1 MMRLDK
7 RGRRYGLRER
17 LLLAN
22 LLTACVVVA
31 IALLF
36 DVAPSGRIWWTFV
49 ILLVAI
55 SAVTYMEGTQWLD
68 RLQRLRWTVQ
78 RLQRKTGADEEGDEL
93 DDLGERLT
101 EVAERYQTAVT
112 ELRTEQDL
120 SKRILE
126 GMQEGVLL
134 LDRQQRIL
142 MANAALKEMLILG
155 PDVHGKPLVDVV
167 SQAELSDLVTT
178 AAQEGAGSTEL
189 ELEGLRPRRVI
200 VRALPLSGGGG
211 GILAVFVDVT
221 DIRRLENLRREFVA
235 NVSHELRT
243 PVTSVLSAAE
253 TLREAIV
260 DNPTAAAKF
269 VGIIERNTER
279 LRRLI
284 EDILDL
290 SRIEARELKLARE
303 PIALRAFFEHICA
316 LFRDRAD
323 KRGMVLRSEG
333 DASLTL
339 LADRRALEQ
348 ILANLV
354 DNAVKYAREKGTI
367 SLSAEVLA
375 DTTIIIVADDGPG
388 IDRVH
393 LTRLF
398 ERFYRVDPG
407 RSREQGGTGL
417 GLSIVKH
424 LAEAMGG
431 SVTVQSDVG
440 KGTSFR
446 VELPNREQPNSVRPP
461 ISFDSTPPPPV
472 RVGS

>member
-1 MMRLDK
+1 MRLDK

-22 LLTACVVVA
+22 LLTAGVVVA
-31 IALLF
+31 ISFLF
-36 DVAPSGRIWWTFV
+36 DFAPSGRIWWTFV
-49 ILLVAI
+49 VLLVAI
-55 SAVTYMEGTQWLD
+55 SAVTYLEGTQWLE

-78 RLQRKTGADEEGDEL
+78 RLQRKSGADEEGDEL
-93 DDLGERLT
+93 DDLGERIT
-101 EVAERYQTAVT
+101 EVAERYETAVT

-134 LDRQQRIL
+134 LDRQHRIL

-200 VRALPLSGGGG
+200 VRALPLSGSGG

-260 DNPTAAAKF
+260 VNPAAAEKF

-290 SRIEARELKLARE
+290 SRIEARELKLKRE
-303 PIALRAFFEHICA
+303 PIALRPFFEHICA
-316 LFRDRAD
+316 LFRDRGD
-323 KRGMVLRSEG
+323 KRGMNLRAAAEG
-333 DASLTL
+333 ELSL
-339 LADRRALEQ
+339 LADKRALEQ

-354 DNAVKYAREKGTI
+354 DNAVKYARERGTI
-367 SLSAEVLA
+367 SLSAEVGP
-375 DTTIIIVADDGPG
+375 DTTVITVADDGPG
-388 IDRVH
+388 IDHVH

-431 SVTVQSDVG
+431 SVQVESVVG

-446 VELPNREQPNSVRPP
+446 VELPNREPPPSIRPP
-461 ISFDSTPPPPV
+461 IRFDSTPPPPV
-472 RVGS
+472 KVGS